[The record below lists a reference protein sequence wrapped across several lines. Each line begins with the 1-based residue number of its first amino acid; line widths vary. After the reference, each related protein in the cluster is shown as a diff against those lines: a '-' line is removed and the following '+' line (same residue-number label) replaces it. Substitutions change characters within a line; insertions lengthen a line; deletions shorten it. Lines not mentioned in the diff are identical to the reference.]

1 MSERQQL
8 IDAIVTM
15 KSGLSVLKE
24 QIEKGP
30 SRDQSKSYPALRQ
43 VSGQSSSTFSELVA
57 KQLPELYDIPQ

>member
-8 IDAIVTM
+8 IDAIVTI

-30 SRDQSKSYPALRQ
+30 ARDQSKSYSALRQ
-43 VSGQSSSTFSELVA
+43 ASGQSSSTFSELVA